1 MKNNKRI
8 GLSLS
13 GGGYR
18 ATIYHL
24 GTLKK
29 LKELGLLDKIDVIS
43 TISGGSIT
51 GAFYSLN
58 QSDFTDFENKLKKVV
73 KKNIIDTI
81 LFSPR
86 MLLVYFILLAIVYL
100 AFRLLYTPYPWMSSL
115 VLIGVIYFILKFQ
128 YFIFPSSKMI
138 SDLYSKWFFDNK
150 TLDELSEKPILAIN
164 ATNIETCRLFTFSKK
179 RMSDSSYGSKA
190 NPDGGIAFSQKKFP
204 ISLAVASSTCVPFAF
219 SPIYI
224 DKNYFE
230 DPKDYDVIKPCL
242 VDGGVYDNQ
251 GLHKLTQDNSY
262 YSCDIIIVSDA
273 GNKLASQTH
282 FSNVIQL
289 LTRTSDIFMDRIK
302 KVQMIQH
309 VYENYQTNKRQIA
322 YQSLGWDVD
331 NCFSGFMTNLKKGI
345 VTESVIQDHAIPQTD
360 IDNGEWDKIEHYLKI
375 KINYMQILSQSPSP
389 EELALARS
397 VVTNLKPLPDDEIN
411 ALIKQAYCM
420 TELQTKLY
428 CPFLFLD
435 T

>member
-1 MKNNKRI
+1 MKNDKRV

-29 LKELGLLDKIDVIS
+29 LKELGLLDKVDVIS

-51 GAFYSLN
+51 GAFYNLH
-58 QSDFTDFENKLKKVV
+58 QSNFTDFENRLKKAV
-73 KKNIIDTI
+73 KRNIIDTI
-81 LFSPR
+81 LFSTR
-86 MLLVYFILLAIVYL
+86 MLFVYGILLAIICL
-100 AFRLLYTPYPWMSSL
+100 SFWLLYTSYPWISL
-115 VLIGVIYFILKFQ
+115 LILVGIIYVILKFQ
-128 YFIFPSSKMI
+128 YFIFPSSRMVNN
-138 SDLYSKWFFDNK
+138 LYSKWFFDNK

-164 ATNIETCRLFTFSKK
+164 ATNIETCRLFTFSKN
-179 RMSDSSYGSKA
+179 RMSDSSYSSKA
-190 NPDGGIAFSQKKFP
+190 RPDGGIAFSQKKFP

-224 DKNYFE
+224 DKSYFE
-230 DPKDYDVIKPCL
+230 DPKDYDLIKPCL

-251 GLHKLTQDNSY
+251 GLHKLTQDNSEY
-262 YSCDIIIVSDA
+262 NCDIVIVSDA
-273 GNKLASQTH
+273 GNKLVPQNH
-282 FSNVIQL
+282 FTNVIHL
-289 LTRTSDIFMDRIK
+289 LTRTCDIFMDRIK

-309 VYENYQTNKRQIA
+309 VYENYRTNKRQIA

-331 NCFSGFMTNLKKGI
+331 NCLSGFMTNLKKGI
-345 VTESVIQDHAIPQTD
+345 VTQSVLQDHGIPQID
-360 IDNGEWDKIEHYLKI
+360 IQNREWDKIEHYLKT
-375 KINYMQILSQSPSP
+375 KINYTQILSQSPSA
-389 EELALARS
+389 EEIELARS
-397 VVTNLKPLPDDEIN
+397 VVTNLKPLSDAEID

-428 CPFLFLD
+428 CPYLFLVP
-435 T
+435 